1 MLHIKLSG
9 MQTARKQYLQKNR
22 SVSQQQ
28 GKGRTINHAQ
38 MKKKFAHFLTD
49 VFSIMSLDNG

>member
-9 MQTARKQYLQKNR
+9 MQTERKQHLQKNR

-28 GKGRTINHAQ
+28 VKGRTINHAQ
-38 MKKKFAHFLTD
+38 MKEKSVHFLKE
-49 VFSIMSLDNG
+49 VVSIMSLDNG